1 MDYSGFSRQF
11 NITLNEQQTE
21 AVKASDGAVLL
32 LAVPGSGKTTV
43 LVSRLGYMIYCM
55 GIAPE
60 KILTMTY
67 TVAATADMKK
77 RFVSF
82 FGDEYASRLE
92 FRTING
98 VCARIISYYEY
109 VTGRKAFDLIT
120 DEGEIAALLRGIYH
134 KVTGNFAVEGDVK
147 SIRALITY
155 AKNMMLTDAEIKEL
169 DKDFSRFSDIYNEYC
184 AVLLEKKLMD
194 YDDQMVY
201 AYRILKKYTD
211 VLSHFRK
218 TYEYICVDEAQ
229 DTSKIQHMI
238 IRMLV
243 GEKHNIFM
251 VGDEDQSIYGFR
263 AAYPEALMEFSR
275 VYPDAK
281 VLMLETNYRS
291 TVNIVEKAGSFIK
304 RNKHRHEK
312 NMTASHGEGKPVCI
326 VETDNRQSQYDRI
339 ISIIKENK
347 GEFAILY
354 RDNDSAI
361 PLIDLFD
368 RQKIKY
374 RSRGVDSTFFTNP
387 VVRDIL
393 DIIRFADNPTD
404 TDAFM
409 SVYYKFGQGISKE
422 IATEAAKIARQEKIS
437 PLKAMQNYL
446 DLPKWLEFNIRE
458 LIYNFDILSREK
470 AFNALR
476 RIVYYMGYRGYLDSR
491 NADTSRL
498 DILFAVAKQL
508 DKLSDLP
515 KRLSELEK
523 IIKDGASRNADVIL
537 STIHSSKGLEY
548 EKVLLIDVIDG
559 LFPKTEMSDYSPE
572 EELTLEEERR
582 LFYVGITRAKKELLL
597 MKYSETGQGSGFVSH
612 FISET
617 KTNTYAPKKQT
628 ADISEFKNGMSVF
641 HKKFGTGRIKEVR
654 NSVAIIIFDKG
665 ETKFIDLNIAVKNG
679 LLTAKEKQ

>member
-1 MDYSGFSRQF
+1 
-11 NITLNEQQTE
+11 
-21 AVKASDGAVLL
+21 
-32 LAVPGSGKTTV
+32 
-43 LVSRLGYMIYCM
+43 
-55 GIAPE
+55 
-60 KILTMTY
+60 
-67 TVAATADMKK
+67 
-77 RFVSF
+77 
-82 FGDEYASRLE
+82 
-92 FRTING
+92 
-98 VCARIISYYEY
+98 
-109 VTGRKAFDLIT
+109 
-120 DEGEIAALLRGIYH
+120 
-134 KVTGNFAVEGDVK
+134 
-147 SIRALITY
+147 
-155 AKNMMLTDAEIKEL
+155 
-169 DKDFSRFSDIYNEYC
+169 
-184 AVLLEKKLMD
+184 
-194 YDDQMVY
+194 
-201 AYRILKKYTD
+201 
-211 VLSHFRK
+211 
-218 TYEYICVDEAQ
+218 
-229 DTSKIQHMI
+229 
-238 IRMLV
+238 MLV

-326 VETDNRQSQYDRI
+326 VEADNRQSQYDRI

-347 GEFAILY
+347 DEFAILY

-404 TDAFM
+404 TDAFI

-422 IATEAAKIARQEKIS
+422 IATEAAEIARQEKIS
-437 PLKAMQNYL
+437 PLKTMQNYL

-458 LIYNFDILSREK
+458 LIYNFDMLSREK

-617 KTNTYAPKKQT
+617 KASTYAPKKQT

-665 ETKFIDLNIAVKNG
+665 ETKFIDLNIAVKNE
-679 LLTAKEKQ
+679 LLKIKEKQ

>member
-1 MDYSGFSRQF
+1 MDYSQFRGKF
-11 NITLNEQQTE
+11 NITLNEQQSD
-21 AVKASDGAVLL
+21 AVKAVNGAVLL

-43 LVSRLGYMIYCM
+43 LVSRLGYMIYCL

-77 RFVSF
+77 RFVAF

-109 VTGRKAFDLIT
+109 LTGRKAFDLMT
-120 DEGEIAALLRGIYH
+120 DEGEIASLLRGIYH

-147 SIRALITY
+147 NIRALITY
-155 AKNMMLTDAEIKEL
+155 AKNMMLSDSEIKEL

-184 AVLLEKKLMD
+184 SVLLEKKLMD

-211 VLSHFRK
+211 VISHFRSV
-218 TYEYICVDEAQ
+218 YEYICVDEAQ

-238 IRMLV
+238 IRLLV

-326 VETDNRQSQYDRI
+326 VEADNRQSQYDKI
-339 ISIIKENK
+339 ISLIKAND
-347 GEFAILY
+347 GEIAILY

-393 DIIRFADNPTD
+393 DIIRFAEDPTD
-404 TDAFM
+404 ADAFL

-422 IATEAAKIARQEKIS
+422 IATEAAEIARQEQIS
-437 PLKAMQNYL
+437 PLKAMQNYIN
-446 DLPKWLEFNIRE
+446 LPKWLEFNIRE
-458 LIYNFDILSREK
+458 LIYNIDMLSREK
-470 AFNALR
+470 AFGALR

-498 DILFAVAKQL
+498 DILFALAKQL

-515 KRLSELEK
+515 ARLSELEK

-548 EKVLLIDVIDG
+548 EKVLLIDVIDS

-572 EELTLEEERR
+572 DEMTMEEERR

-597 MKYSETGQGSGFVSH
+597 MKYAETGQGSGFVSH
-612 FISET
+612 FISKT
-617 KTNTYAPKKQT
+617 KTSTYTPKTQP
-628 ADISEFKNGMSVF
+628 ADISDFTNGKSVF
-641 HKKFGTGRIKEVR
+641 HKKFGTGKIKEVR
-654 NSVAIIIFDKG
+654 NSVAIIHFDKG
-665 ETKFIDLNIAVKNG
+665 ETRFIDLNVAVKNEV
-679 LLTAKEKQ
+679 LKLE